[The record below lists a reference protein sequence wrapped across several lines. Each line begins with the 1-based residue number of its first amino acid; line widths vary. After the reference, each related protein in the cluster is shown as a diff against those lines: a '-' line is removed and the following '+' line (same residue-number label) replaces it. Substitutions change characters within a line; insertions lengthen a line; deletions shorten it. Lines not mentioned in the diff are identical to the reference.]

1 MNQAYYGNGEFE
13 FVTSETS
20 RGLFKNAHNAITQT
34 ELWDWM
40 RSYTPP
46 EDKGF
51 MFATT
56 PELDR
61 INKKMAEDPISGN
74 HSGSSYGS
82 MMRSMEYIAKNG
94 YDKYKEL
101 CLAARSTTG

>member
-1 MNQAYYGNGEFE
+1 MSQAYYGNGEFE
-13 FVTSETS
+13 FVSDSNS
-20 RGLFKNAHNAITQT
+20 RALFKNMHNAISQT

-40 RSYTPP
+40 KSYTPP
-46 EDKGF
+46 RDKGF
-51 MFATT
+51 MFASE

-61 INKKMAEDPISGN
+61 IQNKMSEDPISGN

-94 YDKYKEL
+94 YEAFKQEVL
-101 CLAARSTTG
+101 RHRST